1 MNIVPYISKLSSI
14 KLEEHQKQAKIH
26 LSDKYNQMRILIF
39 ITIIFISCQTKTN
52 ISFYA
57 LKDSKIQKFE
67 KSITINEFI
76 KKAESLKCE
85 GYQIV
90 AKSSELKEGDKYNF
104 VIKTKCKFPNKMI
117 FVHPDGIELP
127 VYTCG
132 GFRKYGVNLCE
143 DESSNFKLIKEFYL
157 NPKRRPDY
165 PSIPKNATIK
175 FVVDGNATVESII
188 PMMSEIKS
196 MRDKIG
202 EEKLSKEPFLL
213 SIQTIKRDSI
223 LIKPPKPVN

>member
-1 MNIVPYISKLSSI
+1 
-14 KLEEHQKQAKIH
+14 
-26 LSDKYNQMRILIF
+26 MRIIIF
-39 ITIIFISCQTKTN
+39 ITIIFISCQTKTS

-57 LKDSKIQKFE
+57 LKESKIQKLE
-67 KSITINEFI
+67 KLITINEFI
-76 KKAESLKCE
+76 KITESLKCE

-90 AKSSELKEGDKYNF
+90 AKSSGLKEGDKYNF
-104 VIKTKCKFPNKMI
+104 VIKTKCKFPKNI
-117 FVHPDGIELP
+117 TFVHPDGIELP
-127 VYTCG
+127 VYRCNG
-132 GFRKYGVNLCE
+132 IREYGVNLCE

-165 PSIPKNATIK
+165 PSMPKNATIK
-175 FVVDGNATVESII
+175 IVVAGDANVESII
-188 PMMSEIKS
+188 PMMNEIKS

-213 SIQTIKRDSI
+213 SIQTINRDSI